1 MEKNEYLVSLGSNS
15 YMLRFASFHSN
26 LFFTL
31 SGRDSDIS
39 DTESEPGIPLKR
51 KQRRSRT
58 TFSADQLEALERA
71 FARTQYPDVYTRE
84 ELAQTTQLT
93 EARIQVWF
101 SNRRARLRKHS
112 GGSSINT
119 GSNSTGVQ
127 TTAGPGASGAGALTF
142 GSLAMGSM
150 GYSPAAGST
159 ASSTGMNDQHSVHGA
174 AAAAASH
181 HPAHHHH
188 HHHHHTQMG
197 SYDLMAAQSA
207 HQGFSGSFHNTHFPS
222 QNYYHQG
229 RC

>member
-1 MEKNEYLVSLGSNS
+1 MPLIL
-15 YMLRFASFHSN
+15 
-26 LFFTL
+26 
-31 SGRDSDIS
+31 GRDSDIS

-84 ELAQTTQLT
+84 ELAQNTQLT

-112 GGSSINT
+112 GGGNMNSGPNT
-119 GSNSTGVQ
+119 SGVTASTTAATGVPGS
-127 TTAGPGASGAGALTF
+127 GPLGF
-142 GSLAMGSM
+142 GSLTMGSM
-150 GYSPAAGST
+150 GYSPSAGTT
-159 ASSTGMNDQHSVHGA
+159 ASSAGMSDQHSVHA
-174 AAAAASH
+174 AAAAAAAAAH

-188 HHHHHTQMG
+188 HHHHSQMG
-197 SYDLMAAQSA
+197 GYDLMAAQSA
-207 HQGFSGSFHNTHFPS
+207 HQGFSGGFHNSHFAG

-229 RC
+229 KSYLIKQNLNR